1 MHEAGHALV
10 ASLLPGTDPVHKVS
24 IVPRGRALGYTRQRP
39 SEDRYLMSEAELKD
53 RMAVLLGGRVA
64 EALRFG
70 EVSTGAADDLAR
82 KMVTEYGMSP
92 TLGPVR
98 LATELAPNY
107 LGGLQGLDA
116 RVSPQTAAKVDEE
129 TLRIVEEAVQKAW
142 GLLESHQA
150 ALESLAKRLIE
161 NETVEGDELAEILA
175 ESPSGNGRGP
185 GVVVA
190 ALG

>member
-1 MHEAGHALV
+1 
-10 ASLLPGTDPVHKVS
+10 
-24 IVPRGRALGYTRQRP
+24 
-39 SEDRYLMSEAELKD
+39 MSEAELKD

-64 EALRFG
+64 EAMRFG

-82 KMVTEYGMSP
+82 ATDLARKMATEYGMSP

-98 LATELAPNY
+98 LATELTPNY
-107 LGGLQGLDA
+107 LGGPQGLDA